1 MKNKTIKEII
11 KMTAPVMAGYMVLGM
26 GFGILMIKNGFTL
39 THVLLMSIFVFAG
52 SLQYAGCLM
61 MAAHESYLMIGINS
75 LLINARH
82 LFYGLSM
89 IDEYSKPSKYKP
101 YLIFALTDETFSL
114 VCDKDKTDHD
124 NFLISLFDQSYWVT
138 GSIIGAII
146 GNLIEFN
153 TSGID
158 FSLTALFLVI
168 LTDQWI
174 NRKDHFPALT
184 GLIASIIC
192 LIIFGPSNFL
202 IPSMIL
208 IATAL
213 ISKGKKEGEI

>member
-1 MKNKTIKEII
+1 MENKTIKEII
-11 KMTAPVMAGYMVLGM
+11 KITAPVMAGYIVLGM
-26 GFGILMIKNGFTL
+26 GFGILMIKNGFTM

-52 SLQYAGCLM
+52 SLQYAGCVM
-61 MAAHESYLMIGINS
+61 MAVHESYLMIAINS

-82 LFYGLSM
+82 LFYGISM
-89 IDEYSKPSKYKP
+89 IDEYKKPSKYKS

-114 VCDKDKTDHD
+114 VCNKDKTDRD
-124 NFLISLFDQSYWVT
+124 NFLISLFDQTYWVS
-138 GSIIGAII
+138 GSLIGAII
-146 GNLIEFN
+146 ANMIKFN
-153 TSGID
+153 AAGID

-174 NRKDHFPALT
+174 SRKDHFPALT

-202 IPSMIL
+202 IPSMVIIAIVL
-208 IATAL
+208 IA
-213 ISKGKKEGEI
+213 KGKKDGEL

>member
-1 MKNKTIKEII
+1 MENKTIKEIV

-52 SLQYAGCLM
+52 SLQYAGCVM

-89 IDEYSKPSKYKP
+89 VDEYSKPSKYKP

-124 NFLISLFDQSYWVT
+124 NFLISLFDQTYWVT
-138 GSIIGAII
+138 GSLIGAII
-146 GNLIEFN
+146 GGMIEFN

-174 NRKDHFPALT
+174 SRKDHFPALT

-192 LIIFGPSNFL
+192 LVIFGPSNFL

-208 IATAL
+208 IATSL

>member
-1 MKNKTIKEII
+1 
-11 KMTAPVMAGYMVLGM
+11 
-26 GFGILMIKNGFTL
+26 MIKNGFTL

-89 IDEYSKPSKYKP
+89 IDEYSKPGKYKP